1 MLALASDIV
10 AIPYEVIGYNFRAAL
25 EAAEGVNG
33 YPGLPW
39 RISLMMF
46 CEPSR
51 TSNRQIKEWRPPAQL
66 KWRYSHEELLPI
78 YANRVWFG
86 EDCHGVQAPA

>member
-51 TSNRQIKEWRPPAQL
+51 TSTGK
-66 KWRYSHEELLPI
+66 
-78 YANRVWFG
+78 
-86 EDCHGVQAPA
+86 